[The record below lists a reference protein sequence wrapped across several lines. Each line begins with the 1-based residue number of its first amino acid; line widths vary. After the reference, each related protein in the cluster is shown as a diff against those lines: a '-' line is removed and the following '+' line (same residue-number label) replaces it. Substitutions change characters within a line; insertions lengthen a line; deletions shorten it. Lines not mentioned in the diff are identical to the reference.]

1 MAVKRTKRTPAAVT
15 ATEPIGIKLKGV
27 KLGATKA
34 SNENELLKFVEDL
47 KRQWMSTIDALID
60 PLMIIGD
67 DFIVRKANLAVASLG
82 YATVKQVVGRKC
94 YDVFAGRKSPCSGC
108 TLKKNAKSSGNSSF
122 ELAGVRGD
130 RVFEVTAQP
139 LFDASGNKDGVVHVY
154 RDRTE
159 AKKMQGQLAQQDKL
173 ASIGL
178 LAGGVAHEINNP
190 LGGILIFSQMLLRE
204 MDKDS
209 SHYQDVVEI
218 EAATQRCKQIVEG
231 LLDFARINPPASPQR
246 PLPEINILDAI
257 RTAMRFSRAAIK
269 KSGSIDLVE
278 NFGADEHILA
288 ADRNR
293 IIQVFLNLIQ
303 NAIQALPDGGSV
315 RIKASTIVDA
325 AGRIIGIYEVEDNGI
340 GISPEHLV
348 SVFDPFFTTKEPGE
362 GTGLG
367 LSLSYGIVQE
377 MQGTMSV
384 ASTLNEGSRFT
395 IELPLLELRP
405 SAPVAAHKARD

>member
-1 MAVKRTKRTPAAVT
+1 MAVKRTKRSPAKVT
-15 ATEPIGIKLKGV
+15 AIKPTAVKLKGV
-27 KLGATKA
+27 KLGQPKA
-34 SNENELLKFVEDL
+34 STESELLKFVEDL

-82 YATVKQVVGRKC
+82 HATVKHVVGRKC
-94 YDVFAGRKSPCSGC
+94 HEVFAGRKSPCIGC
-108 TLKKNAKSSGNSSF
+108 TLKQNAKSASISSF

-130 RVFEVTAQP
+130 LFFEVTAQP
-139 LFDASGNKDGVVHVY
+139 LFDANGKKDGIVHVY

-159 AKKMQGQLAQQDKL
+159 AKKMQSQLAQRDKL

-204 MDKDS
+204 MDKNS

-231 LLDFARINPPASPQR
+231 LLDFARVNPPASLQR
-246 PLPEINILDAI
+246 PLPMINILDAI

-269 KSGSIDLVE
+269 KSGFIELKD
-278 NFGADEHILA
+278 NFTALEHILV

-303 NAIQALPDGGSV
+303 NAIQALPDGGNV
-315 RIKASTIVDA
+315 QIKASTTVDD
-325 AGRIIGIYEVEDNGI
+325 AGRIFGIYEVEDNGV
-340 GISPEHLV
+340 GISPEHLA

-367 LSLSYGIVQE
+367 LSLSYGIIQE
-377 MQGTMSV
+377 MHGTMSV
-384 ASTLNEGSRFT
+384 ASTLHVGSRFT
-395 IELPLLELRP
+395 IEIPLLELRP
-405 SAPVAAHKARD
+405 SAQVAS